1 MTRSLRSRQGG
12 FADALQRF
20 WAWSKLVISSFQTD
34 QCLLRAGALTFVTSL
49 SIVPFLAV
57 AFSISKGFGFQNTE
71 YIRRFLLKLSAG
83 REVVVEHIITYIN
96 NTNVGTLGAMG
107 VALLL
112 ITVFSMLGNIETSLN
127 TIWGVARPRTLTR
140 KFSDY
145 LSVTLVCPLLVI
157 AAMSFTASLESSALV
172 QGILSVSVF
181 SSLYLLFLKLLPVL
195 LVSLAVFFMYLFIPN
210 TRVEVKNC
218 MSGALFAG
226 VLWHL
231 TQKGFIVFQVGMSK
245 YNAIYGSFA
254 QLPLFLIWLY
264 VSWFIILLGAEVS
277 FCLGH
282 SHSVRPEKRIRDYAL
297 ASRERMAL
305 GIMIHLSRRFIQGAG
320 VLAFQDIVRDLQA
333 PVRLVRQTL
342 DGLIQLEYVVP
353 VSGRDRESVCL
364 AAPPEGCRLV
374 DFLREFREYRSSG
387 EQEVWIDMA
396 GESKVLERMYELLAA
411 SGENRNLAELASSSD
426 KEERFDR

>member
-1 MTRSLRSRQGG
+1 MTFSFRSRQGE
-12 FADALQRF
+12 FSEALQRLR
-20 WAWSKLVISSFQTD
+20 AWIMLVISSFQAD

-57 AFSISKGFGFQNTE
+57 AFSISKGFGFQNTV
-71 YIRRFLLKLSAG
+71 YIRQFLLKLSAG
-83 REVVVEHIITYIN
+83 REMVVEHIITYIN

-112 ITVFSMLGNIETSLN
+112 ITVFSLLGNIETSLN
-127 TIWGVARPRTLTR
+127 TIWGVVRPRTLTR

-172 QGILSVSVF
+172 QKILSFSVF
-181 SSLYLLFLKLLPVL
+181 SSLYLVFLKLLPVL

-210 TRVEVKNC
+210 TRVEVKKC
-218 MSGALFAG
+218 LVGALFAG

-231 TQKGFIVFQVGMSK
+231 IQKGFIVFQVGMSN

-254 QLPLFLIWLY
+254 QLPLFLIWLF
-264 VSWFIILLGAEVS
+264 VSWIIILLGAEVS

-282 SHSVRPEKRIRDYAL
+282 SYSVRQEKQIRDYAL

-305 GIMIHLSRRFIQGAG
+305 GIMILLSRKFIQGAG
-320 VLAFQDIVRDLQA
+320 VLAFQDMVRDLQA
-333 PVRLVRQTL
+333 PVRLIRQTL
-342 DGLIQLEYVVP
+342 EGLIQLEYVVP
-353 VSGRDRESVCL
+353 VCGRDQESVCL
-364 AAPPEGCRLV
+364 AAPPEDCRLV
-374 DFLREFREYRSSG
+374 DFLKAFREYRASG
-387 EQEVWIDMA
+387 EPEAWIDMA
-396 GESKVLERMYELLAA
+396 GESEILDRMYELLAA
-411 SGENRNLAELASSSD
+411 SEVNRNLAELAVSSD
-426 KEERFDR
+426 KQERFDR